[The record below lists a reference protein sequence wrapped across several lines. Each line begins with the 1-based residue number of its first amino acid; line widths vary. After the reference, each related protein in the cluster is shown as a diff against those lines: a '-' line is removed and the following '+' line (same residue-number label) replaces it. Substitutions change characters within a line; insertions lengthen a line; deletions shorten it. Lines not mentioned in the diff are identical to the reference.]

1 MGRYRARPLAIRPLP
16 FGPSSSIGPVIFQK
30 RFMSA
35 VSAPSGLVNRCHAVS
50 QIGAAAGLEKD
61 SDSISGSRHQL
72 QMRAQLRD
80 TT

>member
-1 MGRYRARPLAIRPLP
+1 
-16 FGPSSSIGPVIFQK
+16 
-30 RFMSA
+30 MSA
-35 VSAPSGLVNRCHAVS
+35 VSALPALVSRCHAVS
-50 QIGAAAGLEKD
+50 EIGATAGLEKD